1 MSGSLPSYEV
11 FIDRYRSLAV
21 DERRAFMTDLRAAR
35 GWETTAEEA
44 IVMATREGITRRIA
58 VDQPGRDVAVD
69 VVVAA
74 DDRLRSLAANRD
86 ADVLEPETLRDE
98 LFYGI
103 DRETGMELFR
113 THFGEIDRTIGGDTG
128 STSETVGHGNRGA
141 DDPSFGSRDGEPT
154 ARRSGA
160 TGGSWRGNSDGR
172 AGTSDENPD
181 ETSGVIV
188 FALVGTAGVVL
199 ALFFIAAGG
208 YAAVAPFDP
217 LSDEDDGTTDAAFG
231 ESGNPTKAPD
241 PSAEIKEDRADNASE
256 ASEETRQPPPG
267 VSLDGDHDTE
277 EIAATHAAT
286 VADQESL
293 RFQVRSEGPAEV
305 DDVDLPDSLD
315 VQIAAFDRFLIE
327 ERNYRGTADRNVTVD
342 VFADGAYQYRRFEVP
357 QGVQYNRYSLPQ
369 EPRVIDWT
377 GEYGADLI
385 RTFLNTTESDVV
397 RSRQPTAERADDR
410 NGTGNRTAYRITV
423 ESPPSTLANETVDY
437 EAVAIMRADGTVR
450 TLTVTYEHGPTGQE
464 VWIRFRYDLGETEV
478 APPIWYERARERS
491 SGWRPGV

>member
-11 FIDRYRSLAV
+11 FIDRYRSLTV
-21 DERRAFMTDLRAAR
+21 DERRAFITDLRAAR

-44 IVMATREGITRRIA
+44 IVTATREGITRRIA
-58 VDQPGRDVAVD
+58 VDQPGRDAAID

-74 DDRLRSLAANRD
+74 DDRLRSLAADRD

-98 LFYGI
+98 LFYSI

-113 THFGEIDRTIGGDTG
+113 THFGEIDRTIGGATG
-128 STSETVGHGNRGA
+128 STTETVDHGNN
-141 DDPSFGSRDGEPT
+141 
-154 ARRSGA
+154 
-160 TGGSWRGNSDGR
+160 GGQ
-172 AGTSDENPD
+172 AGTSEENPD

-217 LSDEDDGTTDAAFG
+217 LSDGDEGTTDAGFE

-241 PSAEIKEDRADNASE
+241 PSAEIEEDGADNASE
-256 ASEETRQPPPG
+256 VSEETRQPPPG
-267 VSLDGDHDTE
+267 VSLNGDHDTE

-286 VADQESL
+286 VADHESL
-293 RFQVRSEGPAEV
+293 RFQVQSEGPAEV

-327 ERNYRGTADRNVTVD
+327 ERNYRDTADRNVTIN

-397 RSRQPTAERADDR
+397 RSRQPAAERADDR
-410 NGTGNRTAYRITV
+410 NGTGNRTAYRITA
-423 ESPPSTLANETVDY
+423 ENPPSTLANKTVDY
-437 EAVAIMRADGTVR
+437 EAVAIVRADGTVR
-450 TLTVTYEHGPTGQE
+450 TLTVTYEHGPSGEE
-464 VWIRFRYDLGETEV
+464 VWIRLRYDLGETDV